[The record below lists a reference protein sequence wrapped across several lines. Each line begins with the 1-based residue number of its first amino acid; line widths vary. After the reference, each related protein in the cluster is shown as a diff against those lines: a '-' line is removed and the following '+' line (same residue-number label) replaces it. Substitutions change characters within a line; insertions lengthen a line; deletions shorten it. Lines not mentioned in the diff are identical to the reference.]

1 MKILLI
7 EDDVETAYYVSR
19 CLGDGGHE
27 TSVES
32 DGSSGLV
39 RANREPWDVLIV
51 DRMLPGIDCLHVV
64 RELRES
70 GAVTPILFLTTMAG
84 VDDRVDGLNAGG
96 DDYLV
101 KPFSPA
107 ELLARVAAL
116 CRRSAISAQP
126 TKLRVA
132 DLELD
137 LLARTVMRAGV
148 LIGLMPR
155 EYRLLEYLMKHAGQI
170 VTRTMLLEK
179 VWDVHFDPNTTVVET
194 HISRLRG
201 KIDRG
206 HTVELIH
213 TLRGTGY
220 SLHVPN

>member
-1 MKILLI
+1 
-7 EDDVETAYYVSR
+7 
-19 CLGDGGHE
+19 
-27 TSVES
+27 
-32 DGSSGLV
+32 
-39 RANREPWDVLIV
+39 
-51 DRMLPGIDCLHVV
+51 
-64 RELRES
+64 
-70 GAVTPILFLTTMAG
+70 
-84 VDDRVDGLNAGG
+84 
-96 DDYLV
+96 
-101 KPFSPA
+101 
-107 ELLARVAAL
+107 
-116 CRRSAISAQP
+116 
-126 TKLRVA
+126 
-132 DLELD
+132 
-137 LLARTVMRAGV
+137 VMRAGV